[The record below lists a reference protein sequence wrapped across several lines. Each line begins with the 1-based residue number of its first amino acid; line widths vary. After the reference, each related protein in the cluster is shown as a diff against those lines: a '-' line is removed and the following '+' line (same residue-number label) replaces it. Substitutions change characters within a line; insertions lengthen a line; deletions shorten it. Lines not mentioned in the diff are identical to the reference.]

1 MNTRTKPLRTAAFA
15 IALSAT
21 AIFLLPVAAGAA
33 DFYKGKQL
41 ELSAGSKAGGGYDAY
56 ARLLGRHIASH
67 IPGKPTIIVRNMPGA
82 GGMTQANYLYNTA
95 PRDGLAF
102 GILQNTLPINQLAKS
117 EAVKFD
123 MRKFSWVGNMN
134 VMTTI
139 CVFNRDTKLKSAKDM
154 QTRKI
159 LVGAAT
165 NTSTSM
171 IPQILNSLVGTKFEI
186 VRGYTGTSAIVLA
199 MERKEVSGL
208 CGWGWDSAQVQAH
221 DAIEKG
227 DLTVGIDIAN
237 EPHPDLQKRGVPFVM
252 DMLPDGENKRV
263 LKLVLSTQYYGRPFA
278 APPEVPQDRLALL
291 RDGFA
296 ETMKDPKFLAEAKKM
311 NMEVRY
317 LSPDQIVK
325 AIKAMYEEP
334 KKIQDRALDELR
346 KAGWSGL

>member
-1 MNTRTKPLRTAAFA
+1 MNQHAKPLATAAAA
-15 IALSAT
+15 IALLMT
-21 AIFLLPVAAGAA
+21 AIFSFPASAG
-33 DFYKGKQL
+33 DFYKGKQV

-56 ARLLGRHIASH
+56 ARLLGRHISHH
-67 IPGKPTIIVRNMPGA
+67 IPGAPTIIVRNMPGA

-139 CVFNRDTKLKSAKDM
+139 CVFNRQTKLKSAKDM

-186 VRGYTGTSAIVLA
+186 VRGYEGTNPIVLA

-263 LKLVLSTQYYGRPFA
+263 LRLVLSTQYYGRPFA
-278 APPEVPQDRLALL
+278 APPGVPQDRLAVL
-291 RDGFA
+291 REGFA
-296 ETMKDPKFLAEAKKM
+296 ATMKDAKFLAEAKKM
-311 NMEVRY
+311 NIEIRY
-317 LSPDQIVK
+317 LSPEQIVG

-334 KKIQDRALDELR
+334 KKIQERALNELR